1 MADKPSD
8 PPTPL
13 GMRRLPASDPDE
25 AIERVLPR
33 KLVVPGT
40 GDVLLYREPAGV
52 KVPEAMWRFRVQILG
67 TNLSSG
73 TFATYEHAVT
83 HAEQLAAERR
93 VRLFYAEARD
103 GQTSL
108 LKDARTRR

>member
-1 MADKPSD
+1 MAEPED
-8 PPTPL
+8 PPTPF
-13 GMRRLPASDPDE
+13 GVRRPPAWDPDE

-33 KLVVPGT
+33 KLVVARN
-40 GDVLLYREPAGV
+40 GDVLLFREPAGV

-83 HAEQLAAERR
+83 HAEQLAAERH
-93 VRLFYAEARD
+93 VRLFYAERRD
-103 GQTSL
+103 AQPSL
-108 LKDARTRR
+108 LKDARTGH